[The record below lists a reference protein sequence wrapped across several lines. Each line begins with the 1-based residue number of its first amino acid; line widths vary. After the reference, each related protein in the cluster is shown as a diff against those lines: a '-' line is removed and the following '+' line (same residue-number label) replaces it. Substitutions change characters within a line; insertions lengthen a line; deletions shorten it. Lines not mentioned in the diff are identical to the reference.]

1 MLFLGI
7 DVSKDKLDGAAVS
20 EGTGAVLGRR
30 SVPNT
35 PDGVARLGRWA
46 ETIAGPSESAGIHAV
61 IEATAAYHEPA
72 AYSLAA
78 AGVNVSIVNPAQVR
92 SFARG
97 VAVLGKTD
105 RLDAVVLARF
115 GRLTQPKGGGPARRL
130 YAIYRPCSPA
140 WTRSR
145 PTYGARPTGS
155 SKPVCAAAPRRCCA
169 PSPTPWPR

>member
-30 SVPNT
+30 SVQNT
-35 PDGVARLGRWA
+35 PDGVARLRRWA

-115 GRLTQPKGGGPARRL
+115 GRLTQPKAWRPSAPAVRDL
-130 YAIYRPCSPA
+130 QALLAA

-155 SKPVCAAAPRRCCA
+155 SKPACAAAPRRCCA